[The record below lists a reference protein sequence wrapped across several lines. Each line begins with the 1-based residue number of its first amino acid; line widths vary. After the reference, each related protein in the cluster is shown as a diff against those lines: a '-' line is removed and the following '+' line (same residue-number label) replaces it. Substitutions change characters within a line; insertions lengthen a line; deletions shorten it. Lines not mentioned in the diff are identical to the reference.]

1 MKSLNS
7 RRDKAPVGYL
17 LPLNEGFS
25 IEFRLHLIEAWV
37 VYSCSQQ
44 TDGKASLVDIYRTS
58 KKWRGQAGTYIEP
71 SPLQLVLLIPEGIM
85 HMAKGET

>member
-25 IEFRLHLIEAWV
+25 IEFRLHLIELLAKRVSQTTPV
-37 VYSCSQQ
+37 V
-44 TDGKASLVDIYRTS
+44 ATS
-58 KKWRGQAGTYIEP
+58 TGSTN
-71 SPLQLVLLIPEGIM
+71 
-85 HMAKGET
+85 